1 MFYFDKP
8 GHANTDK
15 TLALVKEAA
24 ARTGLKKVIIASKS
38 GNSAAKLIGSGLN
51 ILCVSH
57 QYGYSSPGSEPLT
70 QEMRQRLTDGGI
82 KILTTTHG
90 LAGADRAIRFKFGGV
105 YPSEIIAE
113 TLRIFGQGV
122 KVAVEVGAMGCD
134 CGFVAPGE
142 PVICVGGT
150 AAGVDT
156 ALILAPNHIQ
166 ALFDTKII
174 EYICLPHSSYNTLK
188 EV

>member
-1 MFYFDKP
+1 MFYFDQP
-8 GHANTDK
+8 GPANTDK
-15 TLALVKEAA
+15 TIELVKEAA
-24 ARTGLKKVIIASKS
+24 ARTGVNKVIIASKD
-38 GNSAAKLIGSGLN
+38 GKVAAKLIGSGLN
-51 ILCVSH
+51 ILCVTH
-57 QYGYSSPGSEPLT
+57 QYGYSSPGSAPLT
-70 QEMRQRLTDGGI
+70 EEMRQCLIDGGI

-122 KVAVEVGAMGCD
+122 KVAIEVGAMGCD
-134 CGFVAPGE
+134 CGFAAPAE
-142 PVICVGGT
+142 PVICLGGT

-156 ALILAPNHIQ
+156 ALILTPNHIHN
-166 ALFDTKII
+166 LFDTKII
-174 EYICLPHSSYNTLK
+174 EYICLPRQSLNELK